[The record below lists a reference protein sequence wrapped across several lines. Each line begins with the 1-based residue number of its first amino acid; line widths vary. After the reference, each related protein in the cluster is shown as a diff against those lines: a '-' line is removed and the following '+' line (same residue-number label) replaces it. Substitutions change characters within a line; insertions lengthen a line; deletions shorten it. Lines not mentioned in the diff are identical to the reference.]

1 MLDASAN
8 LPKLDLRRHRLVT
21 AFRII
26 LRHGLMFADASFLI
40 ETKQRPDAF
49 RNRACCFGHWVGFST
64 CSTMFPLCPRSLSV
78 ACLRRLHSIASLKD
92 CLYGRPLGQAVERGL
107 SATCAG
113 RRNSDRSRGIW
124 KVRCRSSRWTH
135 NTRPRLGGVRTQ
147 NTTPLLGIHAPVA
160 VGADRMSHAA
170 SLDDTHRR

>member
-78 ACLRRLHSIASLKD
+78 ACLRRSSLYRPPEN
-92 CLYGRPLGQAVERGL
+92 CLFGKPLVQAVEMRL
-107 SATCAG
+107 SAMCAG
-113 RRNSDRSRGIW
+113 TRNSDRSRGIW
-124 KVRCRSSRWTH
+124 A
-135 NTRPRLGGVRTQ
+135 G
-147 NTTPLLGIHAPVA
+147 PLP
-160 VGADRMSHAA
+160 
-170 SLDDTHRR
+170 